1 MSLSN
6 KIFIFFILSFSTLN
20 ALSLKEAVQ
29 KTFDNNPEIKAELHN
44 EEAFQ
49 EYVDEKKAAY
59 YPTLDLNAD
68 FEKNRK
74 KNDPT
79 NSTKNTVD
87 ATGWKATLSLEQILY
102 NGGLTSAEI
111 DENQANYIEN
121 KHKRKEN
128 IEKIIIKSLNAYLGI
143 VQYKELMSLS
153 EDIIVINKDNLITAK
168 DKEEISGEVLETYQ
182 VSSKLHSTQ
191 EKYLEQ
197 VDLYQKN
204 RNNFKRY
211 VLEDAPE
218 LICRPIIHTKNIP
231 NTLSEALKKGVL
243 NHPKVLAAV
252 EGIKKQKAK
261 LAQNSSRFL
270 PTIKLQ
276 LESTWDS
283 DLELADNGMQKEY
296 LGRINLSWNF
306 FSGGKDQSISQRERK
321 FLLEAQEN
329 LNAVT
334 DEVKDEIQT
343 AYSKYHKNLK
353 RVELLKL
360 NVEDNFNI
368 VDVYKQEFD
377 AGTRTFI
384 DILNA
389 QTELYQANSSLV
401 NREFSLFVDYYDLL
415 LTLSTLSTSI
425 LEEDK
430 QVCQKIVKKEKKKEE
445 ESVDDLLNELFKDEP
460 VSNQNIKEDA
470 LNISSIKSEKSSQ
483 ENLSLNM
490 NNNTNS
496 MLTSSKQI
504 DGFLENKIL
513 SLTNDNHIIN
523 LATISA
529 NTDVNV
535 FISEYELN
543 ESLITVFVYG
553 ENSQYKK
560 ILYGNYETFDEVT
573 EILSSLNKKVLKNK
587 PYISRI
593 SKNKDLY
600 NKFH

>member
-1 MSLSN
+1 ML
-6 KIFIFFILSFSTLN
+6 IFLILSFTTLN

-49 EYVDEKKAAY
+49 EYVDEKKAGY
-59 YPTLDLNAD
+59 YPTINLNAD
-68 FEKNRK
+68 LEKNTK
-74 KNDPT
+74 KNDPE
-79 NSTKNTVD
+79 NSTKNTVRK
-87 ATGWKATLSLEQILY
+87 TGWKATLSLEQILY
-102 NGGLTSAEI
+102 NGGLTSAQI
-111 DENQANYIEN
+111 DESQADYIEN

-128 IEKIIIKSLNAYLGI
+128 IEKIIIESLNSYLGV
-143 VQYKELMSLS
+143 VQYKELMRLS
-153 EDIIVINKDNLITAK
+153 EDIIQINENNLVTAK

-182 VSSKLHSTQ
+182 VSSKLHSTK

-204 RNNFKRY
+204 KNKFKRY

-218 LICRPIIHTKNIP
+218 LICRPIIYTKNIP
-231 NTLSEALKKGVL
+231 STLKEALKKGVL
-243 NHPKVLAAV
+243 NHPKVLAAI

-261 LAQNSSRFL
+261 LSQSNSKFL
-270 PTIKLQ
+270 PTVKLQ

-283 DLELADNGMQKEY
+283 DLELADNGTQKEY

-306 FSGGKDQSISQRERK
+306 FSGGKDESISQRDRK

-334 DEVKDEIQT
+334 DEIRDEIET
-343 AYSKYHKNLK
+343 AYSKYKKNLK

-360 NVEDNFNI
+360 YVEDNFNI
-368 VDVYKQEFD
+368 VDVYKKEFD

-389 QTELYQANSSLV
+389 QAELFQANSSLV
-401 NREFSLFVDYYDLL
+401 NREFSLFTDYYDLL

-425 LEEDK
+425 LEEEN
-430 QVCQKIVKKEKKKEE
+430 QVCQKIIKKEKNNVEDN
-445 ESVDDLLNELFKDEP
+445 VDDLLNELLDEEP
-460 VSNQNIKEDA
+460 VSKNEIEDESFD
-470 LNISSIKSEKSSQ
+470 ITSVKSEEVSQ
-483 ENLSLNM
+483 DKLILKETSNIDDTLP
-490 NNNTNS
+490 
-496 MLTSSKQI
+496 SSKKI
-504 DGFLENKIL
+504 DGFSENRIL
-513 SLTNDNHIIN
+513 SLSSDNHIIN
-523 LATISA
+523 LATVSA

-535 FISEYELN
+535 FISEYELDDD
-543 ESLITVFVYG
+543 LITVFVYG
-553 ENSQYKK
+553 QNSQYKK
-560 ILYGNYETFDEVT
+560 ILYGNYVTFDEVT
-573 EILSSLNKKVLKNK
+573 EVLTGLNKKVLKNK

-600 NKFH
+600 HKFH